1 MIRIATDI
9 GGTFTDIALDAG
21 GRLITG
27 KVLTTPAAPEQGVLQ
42 GVRQILADAGI
53 APAEVGLFL
62 HGTTL
67 ATNAVIERKGART
80 ALVMTE
86 GFTDTPEIGRE
97 HRFDQYNLYLE
108 KPAPLVPREHRFGL
122 RERIDA
128 DGGVVEALTEDE
140 IARIAGLLREN
151 GAAAVAVC
159 LLHSYANPAHEE
171 QLAAGLARL
180 LPGVPVSLSCRVS
193 PMIGEYERCSTTCAN
208 AYVQPLVASYLARM
222 RQGLRDL
229 GIAAPVLVM
238 MSEGALASVETAAR
252 LPVRLIESGP
262 AGGAMLAAA
271 VARRLGRDRLV
282 AFDMGGTTAKI
293 CLIEHGR
300 PTQESSF
307 EADRVYRFKKGSGLP
322 LRIPVVELVE
332 IGAGGGS
339 IARVDAA
346 GRLLVGPD
354 SAGADPGPACYGRGG
369 VRPTVTDADLLLGRI
384 TPARFAGGR
393 LALDHGAAAQAV
405 GGAFAQA
412 LGLPV
417 DTSAAAIAEVVEEA
431 MASAARTYAAEKGC
445 DLEGWTLLAFG
456 GAAGLHAAGV
466 ARRLGIGEIV
476 LPPNAGVGSAIGFLV
491 APAAFTV
498 KRSAFAPLAQL
509 SPAGVAA
516 IRRSMREEARAML
529 EGLGNL
535 DDAEEGWTVDLRYAG
550 QGTEITLPLDP
561 DPVEIL
567 ADRLSETFEAEY
579 LRRLGLLPQGVPI
592 EVAAWSLT
600 VTLRVEPTEVLAA
613 PPGATTAAT
622 PGTVMVHDLDAGARQ
637 PAALAER
644 AAMPAGGTLR
654 GPALLVEDHTTL
666 VIPPGMA
673 ARCDTEGF
681 IILHREGDA
690 A

>member
-9 GGTFTDIALDAG
+9 GGTFTDIVLDAG
-21 GRLITG
+21 GGLITG

-42 GVRQILADAGI
+42 GVRQILAEAGI

-108 KPAPLVPREHRFGL
+108 KPAPLVPREFRFGL

-128 DGGVVEALTEDE
+128 DGGVVEALTEME
-140 IARIAGLLREN
+140 IARVAVLLRN
-151 GAAAVAVC
+151 SGATAVAVC
-159 LLHSYANPAHEE
+159 LLHSYANPSHEE
-171 QLAAGLARL
+171 QLAEGLARL
-180 LPGVPVSLSCRVS
+180 LPGLSVSLSCRVS
-193 PMIGEYERCSTTCAN
+193 PLIGEYERCSTTCAN
-208 AYVQPLVASYLARM
+208 AYVQPLVASYLTRM
-222 RQGLRDL
+222 QEGLRGL
-229 GIAAPVLVM
+229 GIVAPVLVM

-293 CLIEHGR
+293 CLIENGR

-307 EADRVYRFKKGSGLP
+307 EADRIYRFKKGSGLP

-339 IARVDAA
+339 IARVDGA

-369 VRPTVTDADLLLGRI
+369 IRPTVTDADLLLGRI

-393 LALDHGAAAQAV
+393 LALDRDAAARAV
-405 GGAFAQA
+405 GGTFAGA
-412 LGLPV
+412 LNLSPDV
-417 DTSAAAIAEVVEEA
+417 SAAAIAEVVEEA

-445 DLEGWTLLAFG
+445 GLEGWTLL
-456 GAAGLHAAGV
+456 
-466 ARRLGIGEIV
+466 
-476 LPPNAGVGSAIGFLV
+476 AIGFLV

-498 KRSAFAPLAQL
+498 KRSAFAPLARL
-509 SPAGVAA
+509 SPDSVAA
-516 IRRSMREEARAML
+516 IRQSMREEAQAML
-529 EGLGNL
+529 LGLGDL
-535 DDAEEGWTVDLRYAG
+535 DGAEESWTVDLRYSG
-550 QGTEITLPLDP
+550 QGTEITLALEP
-561 DPVEIL
+561 DPVATL
-567 ADRLSETFEAEY
+567 ADRLRDTFQAEY
-579 LRRLGLLPQGVPI
+579 IRRLGLLPQGVPI

-600 VTLRVEPTEVLAA
+600 VTLRSEPTDVLATRPVA
-613 PPGATTAAT
+613 TAAAAL
-622 PGTVMVHDLDAGARQ
+622 GEALVYDLDSGAHKG
-637 PAALAER
+637 AALAER
-644 AAMPAGGTLR
+644 AALPAGAKLR

-673 ARCDTEGF
+673 ASCDAEGF
-681 IILHREGDA
+681 IILRHEGDA
-690 A
+690 P

>member
-9 GGTFTDIALDAG
+9 GGTFTDIALEAG
-21 GRLITG
+21 GRLVTG
-27 KVLTTPAAPEQGVLQ
+27 KVLTTPAAPERGVLQ
-42 GVRQILADAGI
+42 GVSQLLTEAGV
-53 APAEVGLFL
+53 APDQVGVFL

-67 ATNAVIERKGART
+67 ATNAVIERKGAPT

-108 KPAPLVPREHRFGL
+108 KPAPLVPRDRRFGL

-128 DGGVVEALTEDE
+128 DGGVVEPLTDAE
-140 IARIAGLLREN
+140 IERVATLLRDS
-151 GAAAVAVC
+151 GVTAVAVC
-159 LLHSYANPAHEE
+159 LLHSYANPTHEE
-171 QLAAGLARL
+171 ALAAGLALRL
-180 LPGVPVSLSCRVS
+180 PEVSVSLSSRVS
-193 PMIGEYERCSTTCAN
+193 PLIGEFERCSTTCAN

-222 RQGLRDL
+222 QDGLRSL
-229 GIAAPVLVM
+229 GIMAPVLVM

-271 VARRLGRDRLV
+271 VARRLRRDRLV

-293 CLIEHGR
+293 CLIENGR

-339 IARVDAA
+339 ISRVDGA

-354 SAGADPGPACYGRGG
+354 SAGAAPGPACYGRGG
-369 VRPTVTDADLLLGRI
+369 TQPTVTDADLMLGRI
-384 TPARFAGGR
+384 TPARFAGGT
-393 LALDHGAAAQAV
+393 LSLDVDAAAQAI
-405 GGAFAQA
+405 GGTLAAA
-412 LGLPV
+412 LDLPQ
-417 DTSAAAIAEVVEEA
+417 DATAAAIAEVVEEA
-431 MASAARTYAAEKGC
+431 MASAARTYAAEKGS
-445 DLEGWTLLAFG
+445 DLAGWTLLAFG

-466 ARRLGIGEIV
+466 ARRLGIDEIV

-498 KRSAFAPLAQL
+498 KRSAFAPLARL
-509 SPAGVAA
+509 TPEEVTA
-516 IRRSMREEARAML
+516 IRRSMREEAQAML
-529 EGLGNL
+529 QGLG
-535 DDAEEGWTVDLRYAG
+535 DIAAAEESWTVDLRYTG
-550 QGTEITLPLDP
+550 QGTEITLPLAP
-561 DPVEIL
+561 DPL
-567 ADRLSETFEAEY
+567 ATLTDRLGAAFEAEY
-579 LRRLGLLPQGVPI
+579 LRRLGLLPQGVPV

-600 VTLRVEPTEVLAA
+600 VTLRAEPTDVLAA
-613 PPGATTAAT
+613 PPGPTPPAAR
-622 PGTVMVHDLDAGARQ
+622 GAARLYDLDHGVHRNAG
-637 PAALAER
+637 LVER
-644 AAMPAGGTLR
+644 RAMPAGDSVA
-654 GPALLVEDHTTL
+654 GPAVVVEDHTTL
-666 VIPPGMA
+666 VIPPGMTA
-673 ARCDTEGF
+673 HCDAEGFLILRTEG
-681 IILHREGDA
+681 LA

>member
-21 GRLITG
+21 GKLITG

-42 GVRQILADAGI
+42 GVRQILAEAGI
-53 APAEVGLFL
+53 APGEVGLFL

-108 KPAPLVPREHRFGL
+108 KPAPLVPRELRFGL

-128 DGGVVEALTEDE
+128 DGGVVEALTEME
-140 IARIAGLLREN
+140 IARVAGLLRHS
-151 GAAAVAVC
+151 GATAIAVC

-171 QLAAGLARL
+171 QFAAGLARL
-180 LPGVPVSLSCRVS
+180 LPGVPGSLSCRVS
-193 PMIGEYERCSTTCAN
+193 PLIGEYERCSTTSAN

-222 RQGLRDL
+222 QDGLRVL
-229 GIAAPVLVM
+229 GITAPVLVM
-238 MSEGALASVETAAR
+238 MSEGALASLETAAR

-271 VARRLGRDRLV
+271 VARRLGRDRLI

-293 CLIEHGR
+293 CLIENGR

-339 IARVDAA
+339 IARVDGA
-346 GRLLVGPD
+346 GRLLVGPE

-369 VRPTVTDADLLLGRI
+369 NRPTVTDADLLLGRI

-393 LALDHGAAAQAV
+393 LALDRDAAAQAI
-405 GGAFAQA
+405 GGTFAGA
-412 LGLPV
+412 LNLPP
-417 DTSAAAIAEVVEEA
+417 DAAAAAIAEVVEEA

-445 DLEGWTLLAFG
+445 DLGGWTLLAFG

-498 KRSAFAPLAQL
+498 KRSAFAPLARL
-509 SPAGVAA
+509 SPDSVAA
-516 IRRSMREEARAML
+516 IRQSMRAEAQAML
-529 EGLGNL
+529 RDLGDVDGAQEN
-535 DDAEEGWTVDLRYAG
+535 WTVDLRYSG
-550 QGTEITLPLDP
+550 QGTEITLPLEP
-561 DPVEIL
+561 DPVATL
-567 ADRLSETFEAEY
+567 ADRLRDTFEAEY
-579 LRRLGLLPQGVPI
+579 MRRLGLLPQGVPI
-592 EVAAWSLT
+592 EIAAWSLT
-600 VTLRVEPTEVLAA
+600 VTLRAEPTDVLATRPVA
-613 PPGATTAAT
+613 TAAAA
-622 PGTVMVHDLDAGARQ
+622 PGEALVYDLDAGAHQ
-637 PAALAER
+637 VAALAER
-644 AAMPAGGTLR
+644 AALAAGATLR

-673 ARCDTEGF
+673 AHCDAEGF

>member
-9 GGTFTDIALDAG
+9 GGTFTDIALDTG

-42 GVRQILADAGI
+42 GVRQLLDEAGV
-53 APAEVGLFL
+53 APGQIGLFL

-67 ATNAVIERKGART
+67 ATNAVIERKGACT

-108 KPAPLVPREHRFGL
+108 KPAPLVPRERRFGL

-128 DGGVVEALTEDE
+128 DGGVIEALTEAE
-140 IARIAGLLREN
+140 IARVAQLLRES
-151 GAAAVAVC
+151 GATAVAVC

-180 LPGVPVSLSCRVS
+180 LPGVQVSLSCRVS
-193 PMIGEYERCSTTCAN
+193 PLIGEYERCSTTCAN

-222 RQGLRDL
+222 QEGLRGL

-293 CLIEHGR
+293 CLIENGR

-339 IARVDAA
+339 IARVDGA
-346 GRLLVGPD
+346 GRLLVGPE

-369 VRPTVTDADLLLGRI
+369 PRPTVTDANLLLGRI

-393 LALDHGAAAQAV
+393 LALDRDAAARAV
-405 GGAFAQA
+405 GGALADS
-412 LGLPV
+412 LGLPT
-417 DTSAAAIAEVVEEA
+417 DASAAAVAEVVEEA

-445 DLEGWTLLAFG
+445 DLEAWTLLAFG

-498 KRSAFAPLAQL
+498 KRSAFAPLARL
-509 SPAGVAA
+509 SPDSVAA
-516 IRRSMREEARAML
+516 IRQSMREEARAML
-529 EGLGNL
+529 QGLGKL
-535 DDAEEGWTVDLRYAG
+535 EDAAETWTVDLRYTG
-550 QGTEITLPLDP
+550 QGTEITLPLQP
-561 DPVEIL
+561 DPVATL
-567 ADRLSETFEAEY
+567 AGRLGETFEAEY

-600 VTLRVEPTEVLAA
+600 VTLRAEPTEVLAA
-613 PPGATTAAT
+613 PPGEGRAGAVGEAQLY
-622 PGTVMVHDLDAGARQ
+622 DLDAGGAR
-637 PAALAER
+637 AARLVER
-644 AAMPAGGTLR
+644 ASLVPGSEVR

-673 ARCDTEGF
+673 ARSDAEGF
-681 IILHREGDA
+681 IILSREGDSA
-690 A
+690 

>member
-9 GGTFTDIALDAG
+9 GGTFTDLALDAG
-21 GRLITG
+21 GTLVTG
-27 KVLTTPAAPEQGVLQ
+27 KVLTTPAAPEQGVLSGLRDLLAGT
-42 GVRQILADAGI
+42 GVK
-53 APAEVGLFL
+53 PAEIGLFL

-97 HRFDQYNLYLE
+97 HRFDQYNVYLE
-108 KPAPLVPREHRFGL
+108 KPSPLVPRERRFGL

-128 DGGVVEALTEDE
+128 DGGVIEPLTDAE
-140 IARIAGLLREN
+140 IARVAALLRDS
-151 GAAAVAVC
+151 GAASVAVC

-171 QLAAGLARL
+171 AFAAALARL

-193 PMIGEYERCSTTCAN
+193 PLIGEYERCSTTCAN
-208 AYVQPLVASYLARM
+208 AYVQPLVATYLARM
-222 RQGLRDL
+222 QDGLRGL
-229 GIAAPVLVM
+229 GITAPVLVM
-238 MSEGALASVETAAR
+238 MSEGALASVDTASH

-271 VARRLGRDRLV
+271 VARRLKRDRLV

-293 CLIEHGR
+293 CLIENGR

-307 EADRVYRFKKGSGLP
+307 EADRIYRFKKGSGLP

-339 IARVDAA
+339 IARVDGA

-369 VRPTVTDADLLLGRI
+369 DRPTVTDANLLLGRI

-393 LALDHGAAAQAV
+393 MALDRTTAAQAMRSTLD
-405 GGAFAQA
+405 G
-412 LGLPV
+412 LGLGV
-417 DTSAAAIAEVVEEA
+417 EASAAAVAEIVEEA
-431 MASAARTYAAEKGC
+431 MAAAARTYAAEKGC
-445 DLEGWTLLAFG
+445 DLAGWTLLAFG
-456 GAAGLHAAGV
+456 GAAGLHAASV
-466 ARRLGIGEIV
+466 AKRLGIAEIV

-498 KRSAFAPLAQL
+498 KRSAFAPLASL
-509 SPAGVAA
+509 PPAEVAT
-516 IRRSMREEARAML
+516 IRDAMRREAQAML
-529 EGLGNL
+529 AGLG
-535 DDAEEGWTVDLRYAG
+535 DVGAAEETWTLDLRYTG
-550 QGTEITLPLDP
+550 QGTEVTLPLEP
-561 DPVEIL
+561 DPAETL
-567 ADRLSETFEAEY
+567 PARLTAAFESEYE
-579 LRRLGLLPQGVPI
+579 RRLGLLPKGVPI
-592 EVAAWSLT
+592 EIAAWSLT
-600 VTLRVEPTEVLAA
+600 VTLRAEPTDVLAA
-613 PPGATTAAT
+613 PSQAAT
-622 PGTVMVHDLDAGARQ
+622 PAPIEEVRLYDLDAEAAR
-637 PAALAER
+637 PARLAER
-644 AAMPAGGTLR
+644 SAMPADGELR

-666 VIPPGMA
+666 VIPAGMA
-673 ARCDTEGF
+673 ARCDAEGF
-681 IILHREGDA
+681 IILRSEGDA

>member
-9 GGTFTDIALDAG
+9 GGTFTDIVLDAG
-21 GRLITG
+21 GGLITG

-42 GVRQILADAGI
+42 GVRQILAEAGI

-108 KPAPLVPREHRFGL
+108 KPAPLVPREFRFGL

-128 DGGVVEALTEDE
+128 DGGVVEALTEME
-140 IARIAGLLREN
+140 IARVAVLLRN
-151 GAAAVAVC
+151 SGATAVAVC
-159 LLHSYANPAHEE
+159 LLHSYANPSHEE
-171 QLAAGLARL
+171 QLAEGLARL
-180 LPGVPVSLSCRVS
+180 LPGLSVSLSCRVS
-193 PMIGEYERCSTTCAN
+193 PLIGEYERCSTTCAN
-208 AYVQPLVASYLARM
+208 AYVQPLVASYLTRM
-222 RQGLRDL
+222 QEGLRGL
-229 GIAAPVLVM
+229 GIVAPVLVM

-293 CLIEHGR
+293 CLIENGR

-307 EADRVYRFKKGSGLP
+307 EADRIYRFKKGSGLP

-339 IARVDAA
+339 IARVDGA

-369 VRPTVTDADLLLGRI
+369 IRPTVTDADLLLGRI

-393 LALDHGAAAQAV
+393 LALDRDAAARAV
-405 GGAFAQA
+405 GGTFAGA
-412 LGLPV
+412 LNLSPDV
-417 DTSAAAIAEVVEEA
+417 SAAAIAEVVEEA

-445 DLEGWTLLAFG
+445 GLEGWTLLAFG

-498 KRSAFAPLAQL
+498 KRSAFAPLARL
-509 SPAGVAA
+509 SPDSVAA
-516 IRRSMREEARAML
+516 IRQSMREEAQAML
-529 EGLGNL
+529 LGLGDL
-535 DDAEEGWTVDLRYAG
+535 DGAEESWTVDLRYSG
-550 QGTEITLPLDP
+550 QGTEITLALEP
-561 DPVEIL
+561 DPVATL
-567 ADRLSETFEAEY
+567 ADRLRDTFQAEY
-579 LRRLGLLPQGVPI
+579 IRRLGLLPQGVPI

-600 VTLRVEPTEVLAA
+600 VTLRSEPTDVLATRPVA
-613 PPGATTAAT
+613 TAAAAL
-622 PGTVMVHDLDAGARQ
+622 GEALVYDLDSGAHKG
-637 PAALAER
+637 AALAER
-644 AAMPAGGTLR
+644 AALPAGAKLR

-673 ARCDTEGF
+673 ASCDAEGF
-681 IILHREGDA
+681 IILRHEGDA
-690 A
+690 P